1 MFPFLHILR
10 FCLYLYLH
18 LFLLVL
24 EFYPILMFVFI
35 FTFQLCYVRA
45 ILCLWLLF
53 VYFYGYICVG
63 AYNNVCLLS
72 VSSLVFWLPVFMP
85 TIHFSVSVYFSP
97 IYVDYLVPMSLSVCM
112 CLWIQIWVSGHLLSC
127 MWSTL
132 LCCCHQLTSHNSCTV
147 VQVQTQCQSTYRS
160 TVGTRP
166 WAHTVGPSCPPNSCP
181 TVTPWRLSSAHADP
195 RWLSPDF
202 SPTTS
207 LSQVMLDKSF
217 SFLTQINKKLKT
229 D

>member
-1 MFPFLHILR
+1 MFVLFYVYDY
-10 FCLYLYLH
+10 CLYM
-18 LFLLVL
+18 FMVIFALV
-24 EFYPILMFVFI
+24 PIIVFAYHRCHHSSCDCLSSCLQFI
-35 FTFQLCYVRA
+35 FPYLC
-45 ILCLWLLF
+45 IF
-53 VYFYGYICVG
+53 
-63 AYNNVCLLS
+63 
-72 VSSLVFWLPVFMP
+72 P
-85 TIHFSVSVYFSP
+85 P
-97 IYVDYLVPMSLSVCM
+97 IYVDYFVPMFLSVCV
-112 CLWIQIWVSGHLLSC
+112 WIQIWVSRHLLSC
-127 MWSTL
+127 MWSAL

-195 RWLSPDF
+195 PWLSPDF

-217 SFLTQINKKLKT
+217 SFLSQIDKILKT
-229 D
+229 DLLITDW

>member
-1 MFPFLHILR
+1 MVIFALVPIIVFAYHQCHPSSCD
-10 FCLYLYLH
+10 CLSSCLQ
-18 LFLLVL
+18 
-24 EFYPILMFVFI
+24 FI
-35 FTFQLCYVRA
+35 FPYLC
-45 ILCLWLLF
+45 I
-53 VYFYGYICVG
+53 
-63 AYNNVCLLS
+63 
-72 VSSLVFWLPVFMP
+72 
-85 TIHFSVSVYFSP
+85 FSP
-97 IYVDYLVPMSLSVCM
+97 IYVDYLVPMFLSVCVR
-112 CLWIQIWVSGHLLSC
+112 IQIWVSGHLLSC